1 MVGMTLLVIWL
12 CAVPF
17 VHSFDAILLLPVVA
31 ILVEPTLRGLDDPWV
46 ELAIWA
52 FALCPLLYFT
62 GLHLGPL
69 NGFGAI
75 PVALT
80 AWAWHRRIVA
90 PAPPAMEAAA

>member
-1 MVGMTLLVIWL
+1 
-12 CAVPF
+12 
-17 VHSFDAILLLPVVA
+17 
-31 ILVEPTLRGLDDPWV
+31 V